1 MILYLPYYFP
11 YFLHIDIDCQKY
23 LFSCQLAFTI
33 FSEKNHRFRKNDIL
47 PHSLSGAFVL
57 LLPPLSSR
65 FPLFDHIHN
74 YSHNAL
80 TIRFWYH
87 ILQKIIKRYTVISI
101 LYQSKSVSNFF
112 SFRLCICLLRF
123 FYSIDLAYK
132 QFFFECF
139 FPFCLFLN
147 LAYLASDL

>member
-1 MILYLPYYFP
+1 MLFSLFFAYWYRLPEVFIQLSNSFP
-11 YFLHIDIDCQKY
+11 YILR
-23 LFSCQLAFTI
+23 
-33 FSEKNHRFRKNDIL
+33 KNHRFRKNDIL

-65 FPLFDHIHN
+65 FPLFDHTHN

-123 FYSIDLAYK
+123 FYSIALAYK
-132 QFFFECF
+132 QFFFLNIF
-139 FPFCLFLN
+139 FPSAFFLT
-147 LAYLASDL
+147 